1 MAARFARPRPLRF
14 RNTSFPHSLSL
25 LKFEISKNKF
35 QNFNFFQAY
44 LSKTFPLRA
53 RWAARSNRNKKLRRT
68 ADWKIKC
75 LENKKTQHFFNFQN
89 CSIGEL
95 VRFETWQRL
104 WKRTRGLG
112 VGPAA
117 GRMGRFALELV
128 DGDSFQCFSWKHWP
142 ARLLNNLP
150 QNKVW
155 SENLCNWGLRNL
167 KWSRISPC
175 LYFLAGLL
183 GSDSGGRLRPRRPI
197 LNMEKQF
204 VLCFFFLHVCWELHC
219 FSPCL
224 S

>member
-1 MAARFARPRPLRF
+1 MVVSNFSGPPAPTTVYHNGGSLRSPK
-14 RNTSFPHSLSL
+14 TSSFPQHFVSPFALS
-25 LKFEISKNKF
+25 FEIWNFKKQISK
-35 QNFNFFQAY
+35 
-44 LSKTFPLRA
+44 L
-53 RWAARSNRNKKLRRT
+53 
-68 ADWKIKC
+68 
-75 LENKKTQHFFNFQN
+75 HFFFKHIFQKL
-89 CSIGEL
+89 SRWELDERREATGTKSWGGQQL

>member
-1 MAARFARPRPLRF
+1 MVVSNFSGPPAPTTVYHNGGSLRSPK
-14 RNTSFPHSLSL
+14 TSSFPQHFVSPFALS
-25 LKFEISKNKF
+25 FEIWNFKKQISK
-35 QNFNFFQAY
+35 
-44 LSKTFPLRA
+44 L
-53 RWAARSNRNKKLRRT
+53 
-68 ADWKIKC
+68 
-75 LENKKTQHFFNFQN
+75 HFFS
-89 CSIGEL
+89 SISFKNLSGEL

-150 QNKVW
+150 HG
-155 SENLCNWGLRNL
+155 SEQSLKWEPLQLGSSQLEMIEDIPLLVLLGRLAGIGLRRPFATAPPHPQHGKTICSVFL
-167 KWSRISPC
+167 LFARLLRIT
-175 LYFLAGLL
+175 LFLTMFIIMVV
-183 GSDSGGRLRPRRPI
+183 SQ
-197 LNMEKQF
+197 N
-204 VLCFFFLHVCWELHC
+204 C